1 MDEKERHREQEEWA
15 KSAGGPKERI
25 MIGLGVFALL
35 GGLYP
40 SFFLY
45 PFQLDRM
52 HQDAVA
58 NLTKA
63 RNDAQEIGHLRREEV
78 KKRVREMKATSKDT
92 EELQV
97 EA

>member
-1 MDEKERHREQEEWA
+1 MDDQERHREEQEWA
-15 KSAGGPKERI
+15 RSGGGRI

-45 PFQLDRM
+45 PFRLEKT
-52 HQDAVA
+52 HEAAVV
-58 NLTKA
+58 NLARA

-78 KKRVREMKATSKDT
+78 RKRVRGMKGAREPTGVREDPGES
-92 EELQV
+92 
-97 EA
+97 